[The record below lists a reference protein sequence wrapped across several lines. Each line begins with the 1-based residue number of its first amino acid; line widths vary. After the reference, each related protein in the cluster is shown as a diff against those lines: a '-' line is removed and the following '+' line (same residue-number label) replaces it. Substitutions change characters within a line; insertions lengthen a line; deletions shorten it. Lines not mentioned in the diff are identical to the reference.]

1 MKLKNIPNILSIIR
15 IILVFVFV
23 FVFFALN
30 EPLWAIIIFLV
41 AGATDVV
48 DGYLARKFNWITNLG
63 KILDPL
69 ADKLMQCTVL
79 VCLCIE
85 NVVPVWFLLI
95 YFAKELMTLLI
106 GFIVIRRR
114 SVVVVSKWYGK
125 ASVCLFY
132 ATIFAAVIMK
142 YVCALSVEGFYQLL
156 LYLPAA
162 IMAVF
167 AFGAYIGYYSKLSK
181 DKIEHGKLKDVIKN
195 SRKADK

>member
-1 MKLKNIPNILSIIR
+1 MKLKNIPNILSAVR
-15 IILVFVFV
+15 ILLVFVFLYM
-23 FVFFALN
+23 FFAVDNIYIALVV
-30 EPLWAIIIFLV
+30 FLT

-48 DGYLARKFNWITNLG
+48 DGYLARRNNWITNLG
-63 KILDPL
+63 KILDPF

-79 VCLCIE
+79 VSLWIK
-85 NVVPVWFLLI
+85 NIVPLWFVI
-95 YFAKELMTLLI
+95 PFFAKEIFTLII

-114 SVVVVSKWYGK
+114 SVNVVSKWYGK

>member
-1 MKLKNIPNILSIIR
+1 MKNIPNILSVIR
-15 IILVFVFV
+15 IILVLVFV
-23 FVFFALN
+23 VVFFL
-30 EPLWAIIIFLV
+30 PISKLWALIVFLT

-48 DGYLARKFNWITNLG
+48 DGFLARKFNWITDLG
-63 KILDPL
+63 KILDPF

-85 NVVPVWFLLI
+85 NVVPIWFLLI
-95 YFAKELMTLLI
+95 FFAKEIMTLLL
-106 GFIVIRRR
+106 GFIAIRRR

-132 ATIFAAVIMK
+132 ATIFLAVIFR
-142 YVCALSVEGFYQLL
+142 YVCNWNIEGLNQLL
-156 LYLPAA
+156 LFLPAV

-195 SRKADK
+195 SRKAKK